1 MADHRQGEIRK
12 DKASG
17 MEESVSFSGTV
28 LRVVFRDEDS
38 GYTILELGGEE
49 DELALVGIM
58 PHLSAGDRISGEGST
73 SDHPVYGPQINVRT
87 ISRSVPQGQARIEKY
102 LSAGAVKGVGPATAK
117 KLVQAFGDKTLE
129 VMRLEPERVAG
140 IRGIGLKR
148 ARDFQSQLEEDRQ
161 YQDLLLLLL
170 PHGIGPS
177 RILRIHRILG
187 AGAERLIRAN
197 PYELASR
204 VPGIGFLTADAI
216 ASAVGIAGDHPARL
230 RGAILFA
237 LHRSLFKG
245 GHTVESAQAVAASL
259 ALRLEVGEPGL
270 MQAMDQ
276 LIEEGLLAR
285 LSEMM
290 ERGKLPAKTP
300 SGQNGKWAR
309 AAKKLAK
316 DRLPAEGG
324 KSGKPDLPVSPDLIA
339 LRDVA
344 RIERAIA
351 ERTLQLSA
359 SKLSSRQSVSWQE
372 AAGLVEALVEKEGF
386 KPGEEQ
392 QEALL
397 MALTQPL
404 SIVTGGPGTGKT
416 AMVRLLTLILK
427 ERGEKILLAAPTGR
441 AARRLSEVCKMP
453 AKTLH
458 RLLALRAQ
466 DDELPDASFWLT
478 AEPLDCDTLIVDEC
492 SMIDLFLFANLLS
505 AVKPGTRLLLIG
517 DADQLPSIGP
527 GQVLRDL
534 LQTQAA
540 AHKQLTEIY
549 RQEAHKLIVSN
560 AHRIL
565 KGDPLEFDQTLE
577 SDFIFI
583 DCDDEEAMH
592 EGVMKLCRQVL
603 PGYYGVTGL
612 NGVQVLSAIRR
623 GPAGVSR
630 LNRSLQELAHTGSFK
645 SWKAGGHPFARA
657 TRSCRPAITTI

>member
-1 MADHRQGEIRK
+1 M
-12 DKASG
+12 
-17 MEESVSFSGTV
+17 
-28 LRVVFRDEDS
+28 
-38 GYTILELGGEE
+38 
-49 DELALVGIM
+49 
-58 PHLSAGDRISGEGST
+58 
-73 SDHPVYGPQINVRT
+73 
-87 ISRSVPQGQARIEKY
+87 
-102 LSAGAVKGVGPATAK
+102 
-117 KLVQAFGDKTLE
+117 
-129 VMRLEPERVAG
+129 
-140 IRGIGLKR
+140 
-148 ARDFQSQLEEDRQ
+148 
-161 YQDLLLLLL
+161 
-170 PHGIGPS
+170 
-177 RILRIHRILG
+177 
-187 AGAERLIRAN
+187 
-197 PYELASR
+197 
-204 VPGIGFLTADAI
+204 
-216 ASAVGIAGDHPARL
+216 
-230 RGAILFA
+230 
-237 LHRSLFKG
+237 
-245 GHTVESAQAVAASL
+245 
-259 ALRLEVGEPGL
+259 
-270 MQAMDQ
+270 
-276 LIEEGLLAR
+276 
-285 LSEMM
+285 
-290 ERGKLPAKTP
+290 
-300 SGQNGKWAR
+300 
-309 AAKKLAK
+309 
-316 DRLPAEGG
+316 
-324 KSGKPDLPVSPDLIA
+324 
-339 LRDVA
+339 
-344 RIERAIA
+344 
-351 ERTLQLSA
+351 
-359 SKLSSRQSVSWQE
+359 
-372 AAGLVEALVEKEGF
+372 EKEGF

-630 LNRSLQELAHTGSFK
+630 LNRSLQELAHTGSFQVLE
-645 SWKAGGHPFARA
+645 AGGHPFARGDKVMQTSNNYDKGVFNGELGQILFIDNE
-657 TRSCRPAITTI
+657 TRKFTVQFDVGVVLYEQHEADQLLLAYAVTVHKSQGSEFAAVIIPVLTQHYVMLQRNLLYTGMTRAKQLLILVGSRRALGIAIRNNTPMLRQTRLTQRLTGPTP